1 MLDSMTGVQFS
12 EWCAYYNLKYRRE
25 EMARDDSAEKAKARA
40 KANNF

>member
-1 MLDSMTGVQFS
+1 MLSEMTSVEVS
-12 EWCAYYNLKYRRE
+12 EWYAYYNVKYRRE